1 MLVDLLWFPTG
12 GGKTEAY
19 LGLIAFNL
27 FFERLNGLDTNRTSV
42 IMRYTLR
49 LLTAQ
54 QFERASKLICSME
67 VIREEN
73 LDILGETNFTIGIFV
88 GGATSYNTKTQ
99 AVENYKL
106 LKENDFFAKNKF
118 VISKCPW
125 CGAEIGLNETFN
137 KIVGLKKRNKTV
149 IIKCHE
155 RSCTFRKGLPIY
167 VIDEEIYEYT
177 PSLIIATV
185 DKFARVAW
193 RKESRKIFGFN
204 ENGDRVSDPP
214 SLIIQDELHLISNA
228 LGSAVGFYE
237 AVLERMCTKNFSSET
252 EAVRPKIICSTAT
265 IRNSSKQLLD
275 YMEGNLH

>member
-1 MLVDLLWFPTG
+1 MLLLLNLESISNESSKDRMLVDLLWFPTG

-42 IMRYTLR
+42 IMRDTLR

-73 LDILGETNFTIGIFV
+73 LNLLGETSFTIGIFV

-118 VISKCPW
+118 VISKCP
-125 CGAEIGLNETFN
+125 CVVQKLDLIKLLIRLLGL
-137 KIVGLKKRNKTV
+137 
-149 IIKCHE
+149 
-155 RSCTFRKGLPIY
+155 
-167 VIDEEIYEYT
+167 
-177 PSLIIATV
+177 
-185 DKFARVAW
+185 
-193 RKESRKIFGFN
+193 RKEIK
-204 ENGDRVSDPP
+204 
-214 SLIIQDELHLISNA
+214 L
-228 LGSAVGFYE
+228 Y
-237 AVLERMCTKNFSSET
+237 
-252 EAVRPKIICSTAT
+252 
-265 IRNSSKQLLD
+265 
-275 YMEGNLH
+275 